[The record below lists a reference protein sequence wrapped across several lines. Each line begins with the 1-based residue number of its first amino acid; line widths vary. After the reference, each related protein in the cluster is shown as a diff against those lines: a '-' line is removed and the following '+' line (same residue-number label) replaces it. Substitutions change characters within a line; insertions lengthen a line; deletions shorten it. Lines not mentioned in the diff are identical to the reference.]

1 MRKFI
6 FIILLF
12 TFCSK
17 SIAQNSNVGNW
28 LIYFGNQKISKNLN
42 IWNEIQYRNYNILG
56 DTEQLLVRVGLGYN
70 LTENNNNVLAGY
82 AFINSKNYIG
92 LTDEKSERN
101 EHRLYQQFLTRNVF
115 GRFNIQHRYRVEE
128 RFVENDFRLRFRY
141 FLSLNIPLNKKTMEK
156 DAVYLT
162 AYNEIFLNNKKSI
175 FDRNRI
181 YGGLGY
187 VIHKNLRIETAVMS
201 QIQENKTRPQFQ
213 IVIFNNI
220 PFL

>member
-6 FIILLF
+6 FLTLLF

-17 SIAQNSNVGNW
+17 LIAQNSNVGNW

-56 DTEQLLVRVGLGYN
+56 DTEQLLLRVGLGYN

-128 RFVENDFRLRFRY
+128 RFIENDFRLRFRY